1 MLTREEKKQRNHLFW
16 EEFRKYMSKVK
27 SVNGRRMNWLNY
39 PTDVK
44 NMYVRLVV
52 DSRSAKVCLDIQPKD
67 DGIRAIIWEQMT
79 ELKKVLSD
87 SMNQEAEWFEN
98 FHDNDGRL
106 ISRIVWEK
114 IDVNFYNEADK
125 EAIFEFLK
133 NRLIEFDEF
142 YQEFKEILIALTK

>member
-1 MLTREEKKQRNHLFW
+1 MLTREEKKLRNHLFW
-16 EEFRKYMSKVK
+16 DEFRKYMSKEK

-44 NMYVRLVV
+44 NVYVRLIV
-52 DSRSAKVCLDIQPKD
+52 DSDSAKVCFDIQPKD

-87 SMNQEAEWFEN
+87 SMKQDAEWFEN
-98 FHDNDGRL
+98 FHDKDGRL
-106 ISRIVWEK
+106 ISRIVWTKEN
-114 IDVNFYNEADK
+114 VNFYNEDDK

-133 NRLIEFDEF
+133 NRLKEFDEF
-142 YQEFKEILIALTK
+142 YQEFKEILISLTK